1 MEKLFQS
8 VGDQVGSFRFRYVN
22 MSTPGWTMRR
32 QRFLVLKPFCFCNWI
47 IHPAIKKLP
56 VHVCLSCLSEPCTF
70 SWPASCPPAHLV
82 SSPVSFSYYFSNP
95 YIFTSY
101 LNVFQLPL
109 TDLPLNHPPP
119 SIAALFLLSLSI
131 FDFHQ
136 TESRL
141 SPRGLPFI
149 LFLLMTISHFP
160 SVYPDPLLYSPS
172 RSPSFSSPPFWS

>member
-109 TDLPLNHPPP
+109 TDLPLNHPRPRHRRPISFITLYFWFSSDRVP
-119 SIAALFLLSLSI
+119 SLFTRASFHFISFDDNLSFPICLPWSPALFP
-131 FDFHQ
+131 Q
-136 TESRL
+136 QV
-141 SPRGLPFI
+141 PF
-149 LFLLMTISHFP
+149 LQ
-160 SVYPDPLLYSPS
+160 
-172 RSPSFSSPPFWS
+172 